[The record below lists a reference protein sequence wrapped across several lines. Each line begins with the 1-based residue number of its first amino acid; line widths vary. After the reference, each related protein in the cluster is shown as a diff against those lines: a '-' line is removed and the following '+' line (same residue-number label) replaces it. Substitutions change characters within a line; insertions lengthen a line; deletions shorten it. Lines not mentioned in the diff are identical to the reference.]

1 MNRRTVLIG
10 ASGLGLA
17 AFGGGAFVL
26 NRQRQAEAA
35 AVAAATPAV
44 DPALLVRPN
53 SPSFGPEDAPVTLV
67 EFFDPSCEACRAY
80 HPVVKEIL
88 RQFPDQ
94 LRVVLRYTPFHEGSD
109 EAVRILEVARM
120 QDKFEPV
127 LDALL
132 EQQPRWAVHG
142 APRLDLAWE
151 IAGAAGLDLA
161 RAETERLFPGIT
173 AILNQDIADLEAV
186 GIRQTPTF
194 FLNGKRLENFTAESL
209 MADVRLAVETA

>member
-1 MNRRTVLIG
+1 
-10 ASGLGLA
+10 
-17 AFGGGAFVL
+17 
-26 NRQRQAEAA
+26 
-35 AVAAATPAV
+35 
-44 DPALLVRPN
+44 
-53 SPSFGPEDAPVTLV
+53 
-67 EFFDPSCEACRAY
+67 
-80 HPVVKEIL
+80 
-88 RQFPDQ
+88 
-94 LRVVLRYTPFHEGSD
+94 
-109 EAVRILEVARM
+109 
-120 QDKFEPV
+120 V